1 MSFIMQGNKE
11 LIGVRLFASELS
23 VQTQNFASV
32 QLANA
37 KLCNIGYCQLTLAS
51 EMSLTLFTTD
61 NSKCNIRPLAL

>member
-37 KLCNIGYCQLTLAS
+37 KLL
-51 EMSLTLFTTD
+51 
-61 NSKCNIRPLAL
+61 